1 MVISREN
8 SAESSTVAKGEE
20 TQVSKDILLKR
31 LKRIE
36 GQLRGI
42 QKMIAEDRDC
52 VNIVISWL
60 PFVPALRV
68 WGLWY

>member
-1 MVISREN
+1 
-8 SAESSTVAKGEE
+8 
-20 TQVSKDILLKR
+20 
-31 LKRIE
+31 
-36 GQLRGI
+36 
-42 QKMIAEDRDC
+42 MIAEDRDC